1 MAKVF
6 KVTPKR
12 VKRSNG
18 LVLTPDM
25 SVIVTTRTSVSTP
38 FYNGAAEV
46 KEAYMTQYGF
56 DYRRANC
63 SQSDFTYE
71 ALG

>member
-18 LVLTPDM
+18 LVLTPEM
-25 SVIVTTRTSVSTP
+25 SVIVTTRSSVSTP
-38 FYNGAAEV
+38 FYNGAVEV

>member
-18 LVLTPDM
+18 LVLTPEM
-25 SVIVTTRTSVSTP
+25 SVIVTTRTTVSTP
-38 FYNGAAEV
+38 FYNGAVEV